1 MFHREM
7 YVAIYGEEFNLY
19 DIVMRLTGSSEGE
32 DILADD
38 DDNNN
43 GHIDM
48 RAVQGLTHRAM
59 EVVSRN

>member
-7 YVAIYGEEFNLY
+7 YVAFYGEEFNLY
-19 DIVMRLTGSSEGE
+19 EIVMRLTGSSEGA
-32 DILADD
+32 DILAD

-48 RAVQGLTHRAM
+48 RAVQALSHRAM